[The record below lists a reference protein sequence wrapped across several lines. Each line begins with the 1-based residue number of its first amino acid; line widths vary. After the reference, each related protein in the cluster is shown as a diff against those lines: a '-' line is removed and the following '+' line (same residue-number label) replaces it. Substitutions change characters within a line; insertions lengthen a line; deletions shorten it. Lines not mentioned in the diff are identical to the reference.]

1 MLIAGGRYDR
11 VVSEPRA
18 PLTGRLR
25 REHWLALDAVVA
37 LALAV
42 LVVPASP
49 RVEHFGLPVAAG
61 FVLTLAATLPVAVR
75 RIWPVAV
82 YWVVLAACETLV
94 LVPVITAPFDA
105 VAFAIYPIATMRSR
119 RTAVIALLGALAVFV
134 AGVVGPMGGQAVSA
148 AAIVIT
154 AWGLGV
160 FVREHRIYVVAQ
172 REHEVRAAAARERL
186 RIARELHD
194 VVANGMSLIALQA
207 GVAGYVLDSRP
218 EEARRALASIEETS
232 RAGLTELRQMLPL
245 LRAADDG
252 EPEPTEATPGL
263 ADLDTLVRRA
273 AEVGV
278 AVTVEI
284 DGARPL
290 AAGLELSAYRI
301 VQEAITNVIKHA
313 GPARVTVVLR
323 YAVDELIIEVADD
336 GSGGVATTGGHGILG
351 MRERVALYGG
361 SLTAGPEPDGGFL
374 VRAVLPT
381 GGAA

>member
-1 MLIAGGRYDR
+1 M
-11 VVSEPRA
+11 SEPRA

>member
-160 FVREHRIYVVAQ
+160 FVREHRIYVV
-172 REHEVRAAAARERL
+172 R
-186 RIARELHD
+186 
-194 VVANGMSLIALQA
+194 NGNT
-207 GVAGYVLDSRP
+207 RC
-218 EEARRALASIEETS
+218 
-232 RAGLTELRQMLPL
+232 
-245 LRAADDG
+245 
-252 EPEPTEATPGL
+252 
-263 ADLDTLVRRA
+263 
-273 AEVGV
+273 
-278 AVTVEI
+278 
-284 DGARPL
+284 ARPPPEN
-290 AAGLELSAYRI
+290 ACAS
-301 VQEAITNVIKHA
+301 
-313 GPARVTVVLR
+313 P
-323 YAVDELIIEVADD
+323 
-336 GSGGVATTGGHGILG
+336 GSCTTWW
-351 MRERVALYGG
+351 
-361 SLTAGPEPDGGFL
+361 
-374 VRAVLPT
+374 PT
-381 GGAA
+381 G